1 MLRCWNKKR
10 LVERGMAY
18 YYFGIKISKL
28 VLAHQSIENSPARL
42 LAKKFLVE
50 RGVANYYFGINITST
65 LAQTHQSL
73 RNSQAMFL
81 E

>member
-1 MLRCWNKKR
+1 
-10 LVERGMAY
+10 MAN
-18 YYFGIKISKL
+18 YYFEIKISKL

-42 LAKKFLVE
+42 LEKKMSAEKEV
-50 RGVANYYFGINITST
+50 GNHYFGIKITST

>member
-1 MLRCWNKKR
+1 
-10 LVERGMAY
+10 MAN
-18 YYFGIKISKL
+18 YYFEIKISKL
-28 VLAHQSIENSPARL
+28 VLAHQSIENSPTRL
-42 LAKKFLVE
+42 LEKKMSAE
-50 RGVANYYFGINITST
+50 REVANYYFGIKITST